1 MAEWL
6 IAPVLKTG
14 IVFNK
19 ELSRVRIPL
28 SPFSLVESIG
38 LFLGFGRTVAER
50 KGHGSAIRP
59 SQARKIDKYVPSQY
73 L

>member
-14 IVFNK
+14 IVLNK

-28 SPFSLVESIG
+28 SPFLLIEIFFSLVVLPNLLS
-38 LFLGFGRTVAER
+38 ER
-50 KGHGSAIRP
+50 KGNGSAIPP
-59 SQARKIDKYVPSQY
+59 SQARKID
-73 L
+73 